1 MGLIVKMCSDFRDIR
16 MLERICVLEWI
27 KDSDLLEFLFWHFL
41 RRPEKTCWS
50 PGSPCPIPSPSSFP
64 PVQGSKG
71 HQSEESTKER
81 SGYGLPRSKGTRGT
95 PQIPASALH
104 LGLLHLCQSLC
115 LSGKG
120 RAPGKSGLVPGLE
133 KPGEISAYSGVPGG
147 GKCHPTAHTL
157 DVPGWSKCLDL
168 FKKGDGLNV

>member
-1 MGLIVKMCSDFRDIR
+1 MRSDFRDIR
-16 MLERICVLEWI
+16 MLERICILEWI
-27 KDSDLLEFLFWHFL
+27 KDSDLLDFLFWHFL

-64 PVQGSKG
+64 PAQGSKG

-95 PQIPASALH
+95 PQIPAPALH

-120 RAPGKSGLVPGLE
+120 KALVNLAWSRVWRSQVRSVPTLGLLEVGSAAQQLAPWICQDGPNVL
-133 KPGEISAYSGVPGG
+133 IF
-147 GKCHPTAHTL
+147 
-157 DVPGWSKCLDL
+157 
-168 FKKGDGLNV
+168 FKKEIG